1 MKTAWLFVLYLVS
14 SPHHSNRMQP
24 VSNYLIRKC
33 RNVSRP
39 REYCLVAEWQPEG
52 VGTDNCPMAPHIQVP
67 LMFRQDHDND
77 NFRRPTTSRRLLKYD
92 TYPCLGEHSDSS
104 LALFRPHCP
113 QETV

>member
-1 MKTAWLFVLYLVS
+1 MCEKSYSFICTGIQGLLMSLVELVS

-24 VSNYLIRKC
+24 VSNYLVRKC

-77 NFRRPTTSRRLLKYD
+77 NFRRYA
-92 TYPCLGEHSDSS
+92 
-104 LALFRPHCP
+104 ALS
-113 QETV
+113 